1 MSNLQAFSWSRLEGY
16 ETCPKKFF
24 LISIDKSVIDPP
36 NEHTQYGT
44 DMHLAFAH
52 YLKKG
57 TALPLHLRQ
66 HKPMLDQIK
75 AAQGEKIVEQQIAIN
90 ANYQA
95 TGWFDKDAYCRVI
108 SDVTIMNGSK
118 AVMFDWKSG
127 KEKPGFDQLRLAAA
141 VMFCIAEELEEI
153 TMHYVWTKSKRV
165 TSDKLTRDEMPGVW
179 ANLHPR
185 LLAYQNAFV
194 TKTFEPRR
202 GFHCKYCPVKSCPF
216 NEKR

>member
-16 ETCPKKFF
+16 EACPKKFF
-24 LISIDKSVIDPP
+24 LISIEKSVIDPP

-44 DMHLAFAH
+44 DMHLAFAN

-57 TALPLHLRQ
+57 TMVPLHLRN
-66 HKPMLDQIK
+66 HLPMLKQI
-75 AAQGEKIVEQQIAIN
+75 AAAPGEKVIEQQVAIN
-90 ANYQA
+90 SQYKQ
-95 TGWFDKDAYCRVI
+95 TGWFDKDVYCRVI
-108 SDVTIMNGSK
+108 SDVTIMNGHK

-127 KEKPGFDQLRLAAA
+127 KEKSGFDQLRLAAA

-185 LLAYQNAFV
+185 LLAYQNAFA
-194 TKTFEPRR
+194 TNTFEARR
-202 GFHCKYCPVKSCPF
+202 GFQCRYCPVKTCPY